1 MKRGYKTFTKKQGFE
16 FINKTF
22 KGAKT
27 TKVFNTIYE
36 LSIIFI
42 TAEGEELEL
51 YTNGESYFQQPGSEF
66 VIC

>member
-16 FINKTF
+16 VINEFF
-22 KGAKT
+22 KCAKIE
-27 TKVFNTIYE
+27 KVFNSLYE
-36 LSIIFI
+36 LSIIFT

-51 YTNGESYFQQPGSEF
+51 YTSGDSYFQKKGNEY